1 MLPSPSGCWLDPRS
15 YSFSRPQC
23 VHCYYSP
30 VTRDLPW
37 EDLVDR
43 LRRFCFHPLRYPN
56 YGALTSTPAG
66 LSPAEHA
73 SLHWTHNRT
82 CRFPASGS
90 RTRHHAFS
98 RVTPSAVSERFS
110 ELLGCPISGS
120 LSTSCVGL
128 ELRPLPSPSITRLQ
142 RYYWPLRHP
151 SAPGLSLTGVRLI
164 IPDHALGLPVLR
176 ALSLCTC
183 CRQYPGAAAGRNPRS
198 SHPAVAAF
206 PDSAVGS
213 ACTSTF
219 SRLARRSLALRPAHS
234 RGHQVVTAI
243 RRLQPFRYL
252 HDCSDC
258 FRRERIA
265 GGALHPLES
274 AALSRRT
281 PIPDAS
287 DGRQLALASF
297 HPQCT

>member
-1 MLPSPSGCWLDPRS
+1 MS
-15 YSFSRPQC
+15 SR
-23 VHCYYSP
+23 
-30 VTRDLPW
+30 L
-37 EDLVDR
+37 
-43 LRRFCFHPLRYPN
+43 
-56 YGALTSTPAG
+56 
-66 LSPAEHA
+66 
-73 SLHWTHNRT
+73 T
-82 CRFPASGS
+82 CRTERRSDS
-90 RTRHHAFS
+90 RLPPSLS
-98 RVTPSAVSERFS
+98 RVTPSAVSEHFS
-110 ELLGCPISGS
+110 ELLGCPISRS
-120 LSTSCVGL
+120 LTACCIGL
-128 ELRPLPSPSITRLQ
+128 ELRPLPSPGIARLH
-142 RYYWPLRHP
+142 RYYGPLRHP

-234 RGHQVVTAI
+234 RGHQVVPAI

-258 FRRERIA
+258 FRLERIA
-265 GGALHPLES
+265 GWALHPLES
-274 AALSRRT
+274 AAFSRRT
-281 PIPDAS
+281 PRPAIPTCSAS
-287 DGRQLALASF
+287 HSPC
-297 HPQCT
+297 HPNAHSSRLGFAYRPARRHDRLKK